1 MAKGATNREIGESLN
16 KSEIAIKKRLQI
28 IFAKLDVVDRAH
40 AVAESIRR
48 GLI

>member
-1 MAKGATNREIGESLN
+1 VAV
-16 KSEIAIKKRLQI
+16 KKRLQI
-28 IFAKLDVVDRAH
+28 IFDKLGAVDRAH